1 MVVMQATM
9 CTRRAAFDN
18 ELSEQADDEDE
29 NVSPSTSNRVLAPG
43 MEVFGIARGGT
54 TYTNPLIPL
63 TAEFELVDI
72 HSNPTVEA
80 TEPNTSGGFFVGDP
94 KATKPEDG
102 DQTESSSPVGAAIR
116 AAIRADSVPTMG
128 NHNGHP
134 KHNWRDGRKG
144 MIPSG

>member
-1 MVVMQATM
+1 MMVVMQATM

-18 ELSEQADDEDE
+18 ELSEQADDEDD
-29 NVSPSTSNRVLAPG
+29 NVSLSTSNRVRASG

-63 TAEFELVDI
+63 TAEFELADMK
-72 HSNPTVEA
+72 A
-80 TEPNTSGGFFVGDP
+80 QGDP
-94 KATKPEDG
+94 KATKPEGG
-102 DQTESSSPVGAAIR
+102 DQAKPSSAVGAAIR